1 MSGFIYQ
8 RKDTG
13 AYYFCFQ
20 CEKGGKWIRE
30 KIGKVTKKEAEN
42 ILTVRNAEIIQ
53 GRYNLANTKQKI
65 TNFEKWC
72 NEYQS
77 ILLDRREKN
86 RLKPLINFFSGRA
99 LNKITV
105 WDLKLFRDRRS
116 AEVSNAE
123 TNKEL
128 KLLKRLMSAAA
139 DKGFKN
145 QIADCKLPLF
155 KNADKGR
162 IRVLSYQ
169 EEKAML
175 ESALKIGKTEVYNF
189 LIIGLN
195 TGCRPAEIFNLKF
208 DDIDFNK
215 NVLTVYQAKVKE
227 FKTIP
232 LNDTLRTLLS
242 NLLAARK
249 GVYILTNNNKPFHNS
264 FFNKLWRIVRTNAGL
279 DTTVIPYTLRHTF
292 ATRLCEAGVPVR
304 RLMNY
309 TGHKTLAMVMKYTHL
324 ENADSDL
331 KLLDNKPKITDLKM
345 VNQA

>member
-1 MSGFIYQ
+1 M
-8 RKDTG
+8 
-13 AYYFCFQ
+13 
-20 CEKGGKWIRE
+20 RE
-30 KIGKVTKKEAEN
+30 KIGVNKADAQKALIIRQSEVIQDKFNFAETKPKT
-42 ILTVRNAEIIQ
+42 IL
-53 GRYNLANTKQKI
+53 
-65 TNFEKWC
+65 FEKWG

-86 RLKPLINFFSGRA
+86 RLKPLINYFSGKT

-105 WDLKLFRDRRS
+105 WDLKLFKDKRN

-128 KLLKRLMSAAA
+128 KLLKRLMTAAVE
-139 DKGFKN
+139 KGFKN

-162 IRVLSYQ
+162 VRVLNYQ
-169 EEKAML
+169 EEKEML
-175 ESALKIGKTEVYNF
+175 ETALKIGKTEVYNF
-189 LIIGLN
+189 IIIGLN
-195 TGCRPAEIFNLKF
+195 TGCRPAEILNLKF

-215 NVLTVYQAKVKE
+215 NVLTVYQPKVKE
-227 FKTIP
+227 KKFIP
-232 LNDTLRTLLS
+232 LNDTLKQLFLT
-242 NLLAARK
+242 LAANRK
-249 GVYILTNNNKPFHNS
+249 GVYVLTNNNKPFHNS

-309 TGHKTLAMVMKYTHL
+309 TGHKTLAMVMRYTHL
-324 ENADSDL
+324 ENAASDL
-331 KLLDNKPKITDLKM
+331 KLLDNKSEITNFKM